1 MAFRKFNRQDEI
13 HGDMDTI
20 KKHYDWFEKEIQLN
34 QAYGM
39 NQISLEEMIRKL
51 EGAFI
56 QIHNISK
63 VEYCPTLE
71 MTVQQCKMLLLFK
84 EADTKSNNKKHNLKV
99 LQ

>member
-1 MAFRKFNRQDEI
+1 PI
-13 HGDMDTI
+13 I
-20 KKHYDWFEKEIQLN
+20 
-34 QAYGM
+34 AYGM

-84 EADTKSNNKKHNLKV
+84 EADTKSNNKKPFIKRKASYFISLFF
-99 LQ
+99 LFT

>member
-1 MAFRKFNRQDEI
+1 
-13 HGDMDTI
+13 
-20 KKHYDWFEKEIQLN
+20 
-34 QAYGM
+34 
-39 NQISLEEMIRKL
+39 MIRKL

-71 MTVQQCKMLLLFK
+71 MTVQQCKMILLFK
-84 EADTKSNNKKHNLKV
+84 EADPKLDNKKHNLKV

>member
-1 MAFRKFNRQDEI
+1 MI
-13 HGDMDTI
+13 G
-20 KKHYDWFEKEIQLN
+20 L
-34 QAYGM
+34 

-71 MTVQQCKMLLLFK
+71 MTVQQCKMLLLIY
-84 EADTKSNNKKHNLKV
+84 ESSPLKKFDSYRML
-99 LQ
+99 

>member
-1 MAFRKFNRQDEI
+1 
-13 HGDMDTI
+13 
-20 KKHYDWFEKEIQLN
+20 
-34 QAYGM
+34 
-39 NQISLEEMIRKL
+39 MIRKL

-84 EADTKSNNKKHNLKV
+84 EADTKANNKGL
-99 LQ
+99 